1 MTSGSGPTLVP
12 KSARWVPRWRLA
24 GARTRPLSGWGVG
37 LAESVP
43 PEPSM
48 GWAWK
53 WLAACSQMRS
63 RLANRTIGST
73 CYLGPAR
80 FSFLLL
86 ALVLVVLLSLLL
98 YLLVSYGTSAV
109 SFFNN

>member
-1 MTSGSGPTLVP
+1 MFRNGGWLELG
-12 KSARWVPRWRLA
+12 LA
-24 GARTRPLSGWGVG
+24 HYQAGGVG
-37 LAESVP
+37 LAERVP

-48 GWAWK
+48 GWAWR

-80 FSFLLL
+80 FSLLLL
-86 ALVLVVLLSLLL
+86 ALVLVLVFRLFFLLSLLL
-98 YLLVSYGTSAV
+98 YLLVSYGTGAV